1 MNKTSHT
8 TIKGLAQRK
17 LPSHDQLTE
26 NELMT
31 QIYQAKPSRGHVPS
45 KEELDELFVY
55 KDGMLFWRHGLDNQV
70 NAGDEAGG
78 VNTCGYVS
86 VSIKDR
92 KYPVHRLIWVMHE
105 NEPVEFIDHINRDRR
120 DNRIENLRAA
130 TNAENTR
137 NAGIRK
143 DNTSGVKGV
152 SWRRQ
157 NRKWSGK
164 VCFQG
169 QQYHAGYFETK
180 EECAKAVQE
189 LRNRL
194 HGEFACHASVA
205 SEGQQ

>member
-1 MNKTSHT
+1 MRSSIPC
-8 TIKGLAQRK
+8 TIGRLAQRE
-17 LPSHDQLTE
+17 LPSRDQLTE

-31 QIYQAKPSRGHVPS
+31 QGYQTKPPRGHVPS

-55 KDGMLFWRHGLDNQV
+55 KDGKLFWRHGLDNQV

-78 VNTCGYVS
+78 VNSCGYVS

-92 KYPVHRLIWVMHE
+92 KYPVHRLIWVMHG
-105 NEPVEFIDHINRDRR
+105 NKPVEFIDHINRDRS

-143 DNTSGVKGV
+143 DNTSGIKGV

-157 NRKWSGK
+157 NKKWSGK
-164 VCFQG
+164 VAFQG
-169 QQYHAGYFETK
+169 KQYHAGYFETK
-180 EECAKAVQE
+180 EECAEAVKE

-194 HGEFACHASVA
+194 HGEFACHAPVA
-205 SEGQQ
+205 S